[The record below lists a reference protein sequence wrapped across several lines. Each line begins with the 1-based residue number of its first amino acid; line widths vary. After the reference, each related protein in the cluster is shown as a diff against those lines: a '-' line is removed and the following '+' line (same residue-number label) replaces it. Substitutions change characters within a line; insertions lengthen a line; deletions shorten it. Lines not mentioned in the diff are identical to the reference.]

1 VIELP
6 AMPSAQRAGWHALM
20 DLHERMPTGWTLIGG
35 QMVHLHC
42 AVRGRS
48 PTRPT
53 DDVDTAVDV
62 RADCRALAT
71 FTGVLR
77 DLGFEPDGASW
88 QGHEHR
94 WVRGPASVD
103 VLIPRGLRPTSKAR
117 RTITGR
123 ETIETYGAQQAV
135 DRSERVEVE
144 VGDRQG
150 SVRRPTLLGALVGKA
165 AAIRIGVDAGA
176 VRHVLDFAVLTTLIR
191 PGDAVHT
198 AGRRDREH
206 LGNMLGRMVDET
218 SWRFVD
224 GAEEGVA
231 RLRLA
236 LEPEPDAATGPTA
249 FRRG

>member
-1 VIELP
+1 MIVMP
-6 AMPSAQRAGWHALM
+6 AMPPAQRAGWHALM
-20 DLHERMPTGWTLIGG
+20 DLHDRMPTGWTLVGG

-42 AVRGRS
+42 AERGRFPS
-48 PTRPT
+48 RPT
-53 DDVDTAVDV
+53 DDVDAAVDV
-62 RADCRALAT
+62 RADSRALAT

-77 DLGFEPDGASW
+77 ELGFRPDGASW
-88 QGHEHR
+88 QGYEHR
-94 WVRGPASVD
+94 WVLGPAAVD
-103 VLIPRGLRPTSKAR
+103 VLIPRGLRQTSRAR
-117 RTITGR
+117 RTITGT

-144 VGDRQG
+144 VGGRQG

-165 AAIRIGVDAGA
+165 AAIRIAVDPDA
-176 VRHVLDFAVLTTLIR
+176 VRHIHDFAVLTTLIR

-206 LGNMLGRMVDET
+206 LGNMLGHLVHEP

-224 GAEEGVA
+224 GAQEGIA

-236 LEPEPDAATGPTA
+236 LEPAPDGVPAPRASPWE
-249 FRRG
+249 